1 MSKEFLCKCN
11 ECGLVMFDENPS
23 DNAIKVE
30 IDTLP
35 EPPSNLEQIYDEF
48 AGEYFWGCPNCKD
61 DSYLS
66 DKID

>member
-11 ECGLVMFDENPS
+11 QCELIMFDENPS
-23 DNAIKVE
+23 EDAVKVE

-35 EPPSNLEQIYDEF
+35 EPPSHMEQMYDSWSED
-48 AGEYFWGCPNCKD
+48 YFWGCPNCRD

>member
-1 MSKEFLCKCN
+1 MSKEFLCKYN
-11 ECGLVMFDENPS
+11 ECGLIMFDEYPS
-23 DNAIKVE
+23 EGAVKVE

-35 EPPSNLEQIYDEF
+35 ESPSNLEKIYDEF
-48 AGEYFWGCPNCKD
+48 AGEYFWRCPNCKD